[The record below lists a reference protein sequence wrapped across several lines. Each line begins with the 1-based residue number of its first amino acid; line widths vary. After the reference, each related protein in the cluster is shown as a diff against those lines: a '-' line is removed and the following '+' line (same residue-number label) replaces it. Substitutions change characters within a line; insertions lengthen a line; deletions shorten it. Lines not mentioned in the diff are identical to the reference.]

1 MAKKNNDNNDEKVR
15 LALDEHR
22 WINTPV
28 IYTTHGSSFTRF
40 QQDVMLQVSG
50 KLQDHFSK
58 YLDEERYKDKERPK
72 SPISK
77 EDLAKGLAPIRLE
90 MKDLNVGDS
99 HYGDVNK
106 MLDAL
111 TKLFVYAPVYDKE
124 TGLKKGND
132 YMPIFSKI
140 FIPESYTTREGED
153 YAYAPK
159 IDKDGNS
166 IASSRR
172 DGYVDVTINMEVA
185 AYAFDMDQG
194 YFNHLE
200 RIALFC
206 NSAFTS
212 RLYLLLMKYVSRGM
226 LHPAIDY
233 RELKDFLGMYER
245 KEKSDVILREKYEK
259 FSQFR
264 KLVLDVARRDME
276 RLCDEN
282 KIEIMLA
289 CTDGCKEGY
298 EPIYRGSTKRGN
310 PEKIKFHIKRTPLG
324 VARELELHRGSSEQ
338 RLCSKLLDLYPT
350 IDELRMK
357 QFLAEVPEDVWN
369 EFKKFAYSALPKSV
383 EQPHRWD
390 GTPEDYVFFLMM
402 QWIKQKSPKPEP
414 QQTSLNFNEPQT
426 ASWLDQYANPTKRV
440 GQQAWE
446 KMCAECTTDNSRQ
459 IFSSLQVVKIEH
471 KAIYLTGKE
480 DDIQKVE
487 NLLLSKGKSG
497 SIWILKKL
505 TEFSNM
511 EIKGIKYKSE

>member
-1 MAKKNNDNNDEKVR
+1 MAKKATENNDEKVR

-50 KLQDHFSK
+50 KLQDHFTK
-58 YLDEERYKDKERPK
+58 YLEDGRYKDKEKPK
-72 SPISK
+72 SAIAK
-77 EDLAKGLAPIRLE
+77 EDLARGLAPLRLE

-99 HYGDVNK
+99 HYGDVSK

-111 TKLFVYAPVYDKE
+111 TKLYVYAPVFDKD
-124 TGLKKGND
+124 TGLKKGMD

-140 FIPESYTTREGED
+140 FIPESYTTKEGGD
-153 YAYAPK
+153 YAYK
-159 IDKDGNS
+159 VDEDGKP

-172 DGYVDVTINMEVA
+172 DGYVDVTINTEVA

-212 RLYLLLMKYVSRGM
+212 RLYLLLMKYVSRGQM
-226 LHPAIDY
+226 HPAIDY
-233 RELKDFLGMYER
+233 FELKDFLGMYER
-245 KEKSDVILREKYEK
+245 KEKSSEITKEKYEK

-264 KLVLDVARRDME
+264 KQVLDVARRDME

-298 EPIYRGSTKRGN
+298 EPMYRGSAKRGN

-338 RLCSKLLDLYPT
+338 RLCDKLLELYPT
-350 IDELRMK
+350 LDEIRLR
-357 QFLAEVPEDVWN
+357 QFVADVPEDLWN
-369 EFKKFAYSALPKSV
+369 DFKKYAYNGVPKAV
-383 EQPHRWD
+383 EQPHQWN
-390 GTPEDYVFFLMM
+390 GKPEFFVFYIME
-402 QWIKQKSPKPEP
+402 QWVKQHQPKPHP
-414 QQTSLNFNEPQT
+414 IQQDIFAQEQKPGEAEWQRFLATYNGIFADHVKSLALHKYENGKLYVEVTETQRNTFEDIITRSTADDRREFNAMLAQ
-426 ASWLDQYANPTKRV
+426 AFGHNVSFNYYVTK
-440 GQQAWE
+440 
-446 KMCAECTTDNSRQ
+446 S
-459 IFSSLQVVKIEH
+459 
-471 KAIYLTGKE
+471 
-480 DDIQKVE
+480 
-487 NLLLSKGKSG
+487 
-497 SIWILKKL
+497 
-505 TEFSNM
+505 
-511 EIKGIKYKSE
+511 